1 MRRGATESGF
11 LADQKQNLAEI
22 ERNRRR
28 LKDQQKAYTR
38 ERETLRK
45 RDAALDK
52 LMAEAQ
58 RQDGLLAARQEAL
71 KAELKNRSRQSAA
84 R

>member
-1 MRRGATESGF
+1 MRRGVAEAQF
-11 LADQKQNLAEI
+11 LAEQKKALGEI

-28 LKDQQKAYTR
+28 LRDQQKAYTR

-52 LMAEAQ
+52 LLAETK
-58 RQDGLLAARQEAL
+58 RQDAFWAAKQEAL
-71 KAELKNRSRQSAA
+71 KAELKN
-84 R
+84 